1 MSALHPCVA
10 CQRHINVD
18 ESACPFCKAEVPEGF
33 GPSALARAA
42 SAVNRPLSRAAI
54 LFAGA
59 TAIAACSSG
68 TALPGSSGGTSGSSG
83 GSSGSSGSSGEVQAL
98 YGPAP
103 VEDAGDAGMDSPGPV
118 ALYGPAPVDSGNG

>member
-10 CQRHINVD
+10 CQRHIAVS
-18 ESACPFCKAEVPEGF
+18 ETACPFCSAAVPEGF
-33 GPSALARAA
+33 GAAAA
-42 SAVNRPLSRAAI
+42 SRTAGLAINRPLSRAAI

-68 TALPGSSGGTSGSSG
+68 TPAT
-83 GSSGSSGSSGEVQAL
+83 GSSGSSGSTSGDVQTL

-103 VEDAGDAGMDSPGPV
+103 VDAADDVTDSAPAQDAPGPV
-118 ALYGPAPVDSGNG
+118 ALYGPAPVDAGNG